1 MLLIIF
7 NNIFI
12 ISNYVIT
19 NCLKV
24 KLLDLPWFV
33 IFNIHVNVVRTY
45 LDFLLIHSP
54 LEQIRLPNNW
64 SILLVTTMK
73 TSSLIGWLIGIW
85 RPHFLA
91 VTYWW
96 TLIAFHQWLKTIIGT
111 NKIVRFH
118 IPKRQ
123 CTLSEKPIE
132 ALQLNMCKFKYIW
145 NRYFK

>member
-12 ISNYVIT
+12 ISHYVIT

-111 NKIVRFH
+111 NKTVPFLTQKHPCTSNAKH
-118 IPKRQ
+118 IK
-123 CTLSEKPIE
+123 
-132 ALQLNMCKFKYIW
+132 ALLMTWCK
-145 NRYFK
+145 